1 MSYEAWGDGDDDPF
15 EPAIEAGWINPDDQT
30 KALID
35 VMNERLRQQDA
46 EGWSAEH
53 DDEHKDGSIALA
65 GACYAMFASVSD
77 SARASTELPGSLSV
91 TGKPIAGWAAWLEIW
106 PWERRFWKPKD
117 RRSDLVRAAAL
128 LLAEIERLDRAEAR
142 EKGAK

>member
-30 KALID
+30 KALVD
-35 VMNERLRQQDA
+35 VMNERLRQQDE

-53 DDEHKDGSIALA
+53 DDQHVDGDLA
-65 GACYAMFASVSD
+65 WAAVCYALHGSPGAKPPFGD
-77 SARASTELPGSLSV
+77 GEGSLV
-91 TGKPIAGWAAWLEIW
+91 RALW
-106 PWERRFWKPKD
+106 PWDAMWWNPKD

-128 LLAEIERLDRAEAR
+128 LLAEIERLDRAEAL
-142 EKGAK
+142 EKGSA